1 MSASSRQRRRLAQWL
16 GYLGGAAL
24 TAIVGWALSW
34 DSTRYSPRDPAP
46 KNVLV
51 RKLLLLSDG
60 LSGLSYDILF
70 LTAPGQVPNDLVMVL
85 LDSRAKAN
93 LGQPTDQPLDRR
105 FQTRLLQRLT
115 ADGARLVI
123 YDLLFDQPGEDV
135 ADAEFAEAMRQHGRV
150 VLGADY
156 FKQVQVGAAMDGTIP
171 PIAPLAARAA
181 AWGLATISPDPD
193 FAIRKLDAG
202 LEDHPSLGWV
212 AAEVLGAPVTQ
223 NPRARITQRWLNY
236 YCPPDSLDAVN
247 FDHAL
252 QPSGLPVGFFRDKIV
267 VVGSRPSIAATGVE
281 REEFLSPFSRYG
293 GRFATGP
300 MIQAFSTLNF
310 LRGDWFVR
318 LSPTRES
325 AVIAGWALII
335 SAVLIRLRPWLAA
348 VVAVVCAGLFA
359 LAACYAQIRQHF
371 WFSWLPSAAVQTSV
385 ALVWSVGFQ
394 YAVVRRRQR
403 QLRTAFASYLSPYM
417 AERIANSDFDLSLG
431 GQEAEATVMFTD
443 LEGFTKMSEMLAPA
457 EVSKILTTYFNQTTR
472 FILEQNATIIKYM
485 GDAVQV
491 AWGVPWPEAKHAE
504 RAVQAALAMNLAGRL
519 EVAGRRLNTRI
530 GISTGLVLAGNLGS
544 DFRFDYAV
552 IGDTTNLASR
562 LEGLNK
568 YLGTDILISEFTQRQ
583 LSADIQLRAVGKFI
597 VAGKAQPVGVYEVL
611 GRAANFTPEPVWL
624 STFARALEKF
634 TQREF
639 DDADVLL
646 RRVIEQRGG
655 KDGPAQFYL
664 EEIQKTRAR
673 IHPGEAW
680 DGTVRLE
687 SK

>member
-1 MSASSRQRRRLAQWL
+1 MRNLAARRKQRARWA
-16 GYLGGAAL
+16 GYLGGAVL
-24 TAIVGWALSW
+24 TILVG
-34 DSTRYSPRDPAP
+34 
-46 KNVLV
+46 
-51 RKLLLLSDG
+51 KLLLLPVGDG
-60 LSGLSYDILF
+60 LGRLSYDLPF
-70 LTAPGQVPNDLVMVL
+70 LLSSGGVPDDLVIVF
-85 LDSRAKAN
+85 LDSKVKAD
-93 LGQPTDQPLDRR
+93 LGQPTDVPLDRR
-105 FQTRLLQRLT
+105 FHTELLLRLT
-115 ADGARLVI
+115 QEGAKLVL
-123 YDLLFDQPGEDV
+123 YDILFDQPGPTTNVDNQ
-135 ADAEFAEAMRQHGRV
+135 FAEAIRRHNRV
-150 VLGADY
+150 VLVADY
-156 FKQVQVGAAMDGTIP
+156 VKQLQGNLTMDSPMPPVALLAQSAAG
-171 PIAPLAARAA
+171 
-181 AWGLATISPDPD
+181 WGLAKITPDPD

-202 LEDHPSLGWV
+202 VEDYPAAGWV
-212 AAEVLGAPVTQ
+212 VASLLAAPVTQ
-223 NPRARITQRWLNY
+223 KPGSRLAPRWLNY
-236 YCPPDSLDAVN
+236 YCSPDKLEAVN

-252 QPSGLPVGFFRDKIV
+252 RIDGLPKGYFHDKIV
-267 VVGSRPSIAATGVE
+267 VVGSRPSVGSAGAE
-281 REEFLSPFSRYG
+281 REEFLSPYSRFG
-293 GRFATGP
+293 GRFSSGP
-300 MIQAFSTLNF
+300 AIHSFVLLNL
-310 LRGDWFVR
+310 LRGDWMTR
-318 LSPTRES
+318 LSPTRETF
-325 AVIAGWALII
+325 VIGFWGLLI
-335 SAVLIRLRPWLAA
+335 SAALMRLRPGWAAGAA
-348 VVAVVCAGLFA
+348 VVGASLIGLLAVNV
-359 LAACYAQIRQHF
+359 QMRQHV
-371 WFSWLPSAAVQTSV
+371 WFSWLTPAVAQTSV

-394 YAVVRRRQR
+394 YGVERRRQR
-403 QLRTAFASYLSPYM
+403 QLRKAFASYLSPYM

-443 LEGFTKMSEMLAPA
+443 LEGFTKMSETLAPA

-472 FILEQNATIIKYM
+472 FILQQNATIIKYM
-485 GDAVQV
+485 GDSVQV

-504 RAVQAALAMNLAGRL
+504 RAVQAALAMNQACRL